1 MANRNNTFILKRSN
15 VVGKIPPLSGLTLGE
30 LALNT
35 ADAKLYTLYT
45 GGLTGATEVREI
57 GWNRLS
63 ISGGTLYGQT
73 YYSFGSGWTQNQ
85 TVDYISAATGN
96 ILVTKEWVES
106 LSADLSS
113 SIAVNVATTAALPA
127 STYNNGTNGVGA
139 TLTRNTSGTTGT
151 IDGITVGL
159 GDRILVKNQASQI
172 QNGVYQVTVLGT
184 GSTAFVLTRTTD
196 SDATIE
202 FDPQIVIASR
212 GTQAGLRFAQ
222 TTADPNIGVSNIVYT
237 SVGSSFVT
245 QSATGTQTS
254 GNIPFWTN
262 VARDLSKGSNTQ
274 LFWDNVNKRLGVG
287 IGSPTAS
294 LHVKGNNTSSSNYG
308 LIVQNS
314 GGTNTLVIRNDGNV
328 GINTTNPN
336 STLDVKGI
344 NSSSSYALRVTDSG
358 STNTLIV
365 QNDGVVTGDGYQ
377 GNSFTLGASNSFIEG
392 SSVSVG
398 RTEKDSNTIFT
409 IVGANYPKI
418 LFDSVYS
425 TKVSL
430 TSGGGGQRLEL
441 SDNVYPNFTW
451 LSSTNIGINLPST
464 SSTISYTLEVNGNTS
479 TNTLKVTSGAT
490 VGYVLTA
497 LDSNGNAYW
506 APSFSGGSSSSV
518 DTFVTGFTY
527 SNNNLTILQNQ
538 GQLPLTVNISSMTG
552 LTINGG
558 LTATTITSTDL
569 SGNGDRIVIASSVGT
584 LSASSQSIIQTYIDP
599 TGTVAGYLD
608 NTSNWDIN
616 GIYTGPTISGT
627 YQGQKHY
634 NLNYFFEAVDD
645 NLWIRLIRG

>member
-63 ISGGTLYGQT
+63 VSGGTLYGNLNVLGSVSAT
-73 YYSFGSGWTQNQ
+73 TFFGSGANLINIPDTFVTGFTFSSNTLTISQNQ
-85 TVDYISAATGN
+85 GKLPLTTSIST
-96 ILVTKEWVES
+96 I
-106 LSADLSS
+106 DLSNIFS
-113 SIAVNVATTAALPA
+113 AVTFNI
-127 STYNNGTNGVGA
+127 
-139 TLTRNTSGTTGT
+139 GTTGSISAT
-151 IDGITVGL
+151 TFF
-159 GDRILVKNQASQI
+159 
-172 QNGVYQVTVLGT
+172 
-184 GSTAFVLTRTTD
+184 GS
-196 SDATIE
+196 
-202 FDPQIVIASR
+202 
-212 GTQAGLRFAQ
+212 GAGLTGINDF
-222 TTADPNIGVSNIVYT
+222 Y
-237 SVGSSFVT
+237 VT
-245 QSATGTQTS
+245 
-254 GNIPFWTN
+254 
-262 VARDLSKGSNTQ
+262 
-274 LFWDNVNKRLGVG
+274 
-287 IGSPTAS
+287 
-294 LHVKGNNTSSSNYG
+294 
-308 LIVQNS
+308 
-314 GGTNTLVIRNDGNV
+314 GGT
-328 GINTTNPN
+328 
-336 STLDVKGI
+336 
-344 NSSSSYALRVTDSG
+344 Y
-358 STNTLIV
+358 
-365 QNDGVVTGDGYQ
+365 
-377 GNSFTLGASNSFIEG
+377 
-392 SSVSVG
+392 
-398 RTEKDSNTIFT
+398 
-409 IVGANYPKI
+409 
-418 LFDSVYS
+418 
-425 TKVSL
+425 
-430 TSGGGGQRLEL
+430 
-441 SDNVYPNFTW
+441 
-451 LSSTNIGINLPST
+451 
-464 SSTISYTLEVNGNTS
+464 
-479 TNTLKVTSGAT
+479 
-490 VGYVLTA
+490 
-497 LDSNGNAYW
+497 SNGNLTLNRQNG
-506 APSFSGGSSSSV
+506 SIIISGFSTGYTLTSSAINTALGYTPLSA

>member
-63 ISGGTLYGQT
+63 VSGGTLYGNLNVLGSVSAT
-73 YYSFGSGWTQNQ
+73 TFFGSGANLINIPDTFVTGFTFSSNTLTISQNQ
-85 TVDYISAATGN
+85 GKLPLTASISTIDLSNIFSAVTFNIGTTGSISATTFFGSGAGLTGIN
-96 ILVTKEWVES
+96 DFYVTGGTYS
-106 LSADLSS
+106 NGNLTLNRQNGSIIISGFSTGYTLTSSAINTALGYTPLSAD
-113 SIAVNVATTAALPA
+113 T
-127 STYNNGTNGVGA
+127 
-139 TLTRNTSGTTGT
+139 
-151 IDGITVGL
+151 
-159 GDRILVKNQASQI
+159 
-172 QNGVYQVTVLGT
+172 
-184 GSTAFVLTRTTD
+184 
-196 SDATIE
+196 
-202 FDPQIVIASR
+202 
-212 GTQAGLRFAQ
+212 
-222 TTADPNIGVSNIVYT
+222 
-237 SVGSSFVT
+237 FVT
-245 QSATGTQTS
+245 GFTYSNNNLTILQNQGQPSLSVNISTMTG
-254 GNIPFWTN
+254 
-262 VARDLSKGSNTQ
+262 
-274 LFWDNVNKRLGVG
+274 
-287 IGSPTAS
+287 
-294 LHVKGNNTSSSNYG
+294 
-308 LIVQNS
+308 
-314 GGTNTLVIRNDGNV
+314 
-328 GINTTNPN
+328 
-336 STLDVKGI
+336 
-344 NSSSSYALRVTDSG
+344 
-358 STNTLIV
+358 
-365 QNDGVVTGDGYQ
+365 
-377 GNSFTLGASNSFIEG
+377 
-392 SSVSVG
+392 
-398 RTEKDSNTIFT
+398 
-409 IVGANYPKI
+409 
-418 LFDSVYS
+418 
-425 TKVSL
+425 L
-430 TSGGGGQRLEL
+430 T
-441 SDNVYPNFTW
+441 
-451 LSSTNIGINLPST
+451 
-464 SSTISYTLEVNGNTS
+464 VNGNLS
-479 TNTLKVTSGAT
+479 TTTLKVTSGAT
-490 VGYVLTA
+490 TGYVLTA
-497 LDSNGNAYW
+497 LDSNGNTYW